1 LKRKIRDIAAA
12 AIGYILILLGFV
24 SRAKKRVLSSGGV
37 LGIYFHNPHGT
48 LFEKSIKW
56 LRGNGFKIITAETL
70 LDILQGKVKAEPGMV
85 WISLDDGWKNNMTNV
100 VPYAA
105 ANNVPVTFFI
115 STEPVE
121 ESGVFWWRTAAEHQE
136 LLDEPFRTNL
146 EMLWDVPEAK
156 RAAAIRALNQ
166 KLKGKLN
173 REAMTVDDVKKIAA
187 HGFMNTE
194 SHTVHHVIT
203 PNCTSEELRRE
214 LGESKRRL
222 ESWTGR
228 EVKIFSYPN
237 GDYTEGEKE
246 YLAEAG
252 YTAAVIQKDEL
263 ITGSTDIYQVPRY
276 SIGEGYFAEELC
288 HMFGVWQ
295 ALMKKLKG
303 K

>member
-1 LKRKIRDIAAA
+1 MKRKIRDIAAA
-12 AIGYILILLGFV
+12 AIGYMLIMLGFV
-24 SRAKKRVLSSGGV
+24 SRAKKRVLSSEGV
-37 LGIYFHNPHGT
+37 LGVYFHNPERS

-56 LRGNGFKIITAETL
+56 LRKNGFKIITAETL
-70 LDILQGKVKAEPGMV
+70 LDILQGRTKAEPGMV

-121 ESGVFWWRTAAEHQE
+121 ASGVFWWRTAADNQD
-136 LLDEPFRTNL
+136 LLDEPFRSDL
-146 EMLWDVPEAK
+146 EMLWKVPESK
-156 RAAAIRALNQ
+156 RSAAITALNQ
-166 KLKGKLN
+166 KLKGRLK
-173 REAMTVDDVKKIAA
+173 REAMTVDDVKQIASYS
-187 HGFMNTE
+187 FMNIE

-228 EVKIFSYPN
+228 EVKVFSYPN

-246 YLAEAG
+246 YLTEAG

-263 ITGSTDIYQVPRY
+263 ITQGTDIYQVPRY

-295 ALMKKLKG
+295 TAIKKLKG

>member
-1 LKRKIRDIAAA
+1 M
-12 AIGYILILLGFV
+12 LILLGFV
-24 SRAKKRVLSSGGV
+24 SRAKKRMLSSGGV
-37 LGIYFHNPHGT
+37 LGIYFHNPSRA
-48 LFEKSIKW
+48 LFEKSVKW
-56 LRGNGFKIITAETL
+56 LRSNGFTIITADTL
-70 LDILQGKVKAEPGMV
+70 LDILQGKSAAEPGMV
-85 WISLDDGWKNNMTNV
+85 WISLDDGWKNNMANV

-121 ESGVFWWRTAAEHQE
+121 ESGVFWWRTAAENQE
-136 LLDEPFRTNL
+136 LLDEPFRSDL
-146 EMLWDVPEAK
+146 EMLWKAPEAK
-156 RAAAIRALNQ
+156 RAAAIRDLNQ
-166 KLKGKLN
+166 KLKGKLT
-173 REAMTVDDVKKIAA
+173 REAMTVDDVKEIAA
-187 HGFMNTE
+187 LGFMNIE

-203 PNCTSEELRRE
+203 PNCTGEELRRE

-237 GDYTEGEKE
+237 GDYTEGEKV

-263 ITGSTDIYQVPRY
+263 ITGSTDIYQVPRF

-295 ALMKKLKG
+295 SVMKKLKG